1 MYDGELDA
9 QTLRRVL
16 NVKDGTRADWDG
28 EGREGER
35 QVPIVLRCKVGWLL
49 LLLLLLWW
57 WWVVVVCTDRT
68 AM

>member
-1 MYDGELDA
+1 VYDGELDA

-16 NVKDGTRADWDG
+16 NVKDGTRADGDG

-49 LLLLLLWW
+49 LLLWWCVPIVLRCKVGWWLL
-57 WWVVVVCTDRT
+57 
-68 AM
+68 